1 MQIHPLVPIKKAAS
15 LLGVEKEVL
24 RDKLASGEI
33 KGEQRRVGSKDKW
46 FVYSGEVSNRI
57 DTERLPQL
65 MRQTDGHLALDVEPL
80 PDPVSL
86 EDLNKFFE
94 LDENSATE
102 EIDENGA
109 IITSLNNVFTAAGEV
124 VASPGDVVTSTA
136 RVLEGVPKPNPKVS
150 SPLPASIATVPSV
163 SELNAQFTP
172 ASTNAQASIATSI
185 SDMDYIFESLTTTFA
200 QRLSDEYQKV
210 LIADQ
215 RAKAAEQKLEMLEI
229 LEIERDDA
237 LVTVEE
243 RDSTIAA
250 LVIQAAELEAQ
261 VKALEIELDAKKMS
275 WWEKWFTSSKP

>member
-24 RDKLASGEI
+24 RDKLTSGEI

-65 MRQTDGHLALDVEPL
+65 MRMTDGQLALEVEPL
-80 PDPVSL
+80 PDPISL

-94 LDENSATE
+94 LDENSANE
-102 EIDENGA
+102 ELTDDGA
-109 IITSLNNVFTAAGEV
+109 IITSLSNVFTASGEAIASDGEV
-124 VASPGDVVTSTA
+124 FTSPARVIEETFVAST
-136 RVLEGVPKPNPKVS
+136 VPKTVATTAPTKAHS
-150 SPLPASIATVPSV
+150 ISDSIA
-163 SELNAQFTP
+163 
-172 ASTNAQASIATSI
+172 
-185 SDMDYIFESLTTTFA
+185 DMDYIFESLTTVFA

-215 RAKAAEQKLEMLEI
+215 RANEAEQKLEMLDI
-229 LEIERDDA
+229 LEVERDDA
-237 LVTVEE
+237 ITTIEE

-250 LVIQAAELEAQ
+250 LIVQAEELEAK
-261 VKALEIELDAKKMS
+261 VKALEIELDAKKMT
-275 WWEKWFTSSKP
+275 WWEKWFASSKP